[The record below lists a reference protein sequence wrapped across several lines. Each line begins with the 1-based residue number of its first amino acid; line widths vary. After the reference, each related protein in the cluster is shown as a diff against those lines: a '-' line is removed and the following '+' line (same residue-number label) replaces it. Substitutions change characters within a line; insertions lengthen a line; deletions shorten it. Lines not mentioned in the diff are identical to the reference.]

1 MLLYYYHQ
9 KVNSTEKM
17 YKNYHLSYGV
27 LMFIKVKEK
36 FKIDSIYKYAFDR
49 VFDDNFIFD
58 GEAHDFWEIVYVDSG
73 KIEVV
78 ENDKIYIMQEGDIVF
93 HAPTEFHR
101 IRSAENTMPHVYNLS
116 FTARGTVPSNLKEG
130 IFKLNNK
137 QKSAFL
143 SLFDFVEN
151 SLLPNAETNP
161 FLGQEVANRMS
172 AFILHLCNTLEATE
186 TVSTTPS
193 ALTYKSLV
201 KMMNDEIYNALLLED
216 FAKRSFISVSYIK
229 TLFLRYAGISPKTY
243 YNNLRIEEAKKL
255 LSQGSSVSSIADK
268 MNFSSPN
275 HFIRFFKSGTG
286 TTPFQYKKSTKE
298 V

>member
-1 MLLYYYHQ
+1 
-9 KVNSTEKM
+9 
-17 YKNYHLSYGV
+17 
-27 LMFIKVKEK
+27 MFIKIKEK
-36 FKIDSIYKYAFDR
+36 FKIDSIYKIVYDR

-58 GEAHDFWEIVYVDSG
+58 GEAHDFWEIVYVADG
-73 KIEVV
+73 NIEVV
-78 ENDKIYIMQEGDIVF
+78 ENDEIYLLQEGDIIF

-101 IRSAENTMPHVYNLS
+101 IRSAKNTSPHVLNLS
-116 FTARGTVPSNLKEG
+116 FTAKGTLPANLKEG
-130 IFKLNNK
+130 IFKLNNE
-137 QKSAFL
+137 QRTTFL
-143 SLFDFVEN
+143 DLFDFVRN
-151 SLLPNAETNP
+151 DYLPNAESNV
-161 FLGQEVANRMS
+161 FLGQEAANKI
-172 AFILHLCNTLEATE
+172 AVFILHLCNTLKATE

-255 LSQGSSVSSIADK
+255 LLQGMSVNTIADK

-275 HFIRFFKSGTG
+275 HFIRFFKNGTDS
-286 TTPFQYKKSTKE
+286 TPFQYKKNTKQ

>member
-1 MLLYYYHQ
+1 
-9 KVNSTEKM
+9 
-17 YKNYHLSYGV
+17 
-27 LMFIKVKEK
+27 MFIKIKEK
-36 FKIDSIYKYAFDR
+36 FKIESIYKFVFDR
-49 VFDDNFIFD
+49 IFDDNFTFD

-73 KIEVV
+73 NIEVV
-78 ENDKIYIMQEGDIVF
+78 ENDEIYLLQEGDMIF
-93 HAPTEFHR
+93 HAPMEFHR
-101 IRSAENTMPHVYNLS
+101 IRSAEDTTPHVYNLS
-116 FTARGTVPSNLKEG
+116 FTARGSLPANLKEG
-130 IFKLNNK
+130 IFKLNNE
-137 QKSAFL
+137 QKSSFL
-143 SLFDFVEN
+143 SLFDFVKN
-151 SLLPNAETNP
+151 SLLPNAETNS
-161 FLGQEVANRMS
+161 FLGQEAANRIS
-172 AFILHLCNTLEATE
+172 AFIMHLCNTLKTTE

-255 LSQGSSVSSIADK
+255 LMQGTSVSSIADK

-275 HFIRFFKSGTG
+275 HFIRFFKNGTG
-286 TTPFQYKKSTKE
+286 TTPFQYKKTTKQ